1 MRNLLFLVLLLPV
14 TTLLAQPY
22 NATLSNIN
30 FLAAN
35 KIHKVG
41 TDGSAA
47 GNITLYTNVITI
59 GAQSFDC
66 IVRTVSISGGTFTLP
81 GTPAANTIP
90 FDYAG
95 ATGTGMTG
103 NQDRFFSP
111 TFNWNAAPGGSCRFR
126 FTFILGGSYND
137 LTNTGTAVTLQNVG
151 INSYDID
158 GNGSASSNQFNEF
171 NNFSSYRIQTTGGN
185 ITTSY
190 NAANGFTRFISST
203 TTNSTTLTADA
214 TRLYLEY
221 NNVSDFEVVV
231 GGAVGAAY
239 YFLDFGS
246 GSTWTVTPTLQSVPV
261 LDLNTSTAG
270 VNNTGSFCKDIVP
283 FTSGTTNLTGTTGA
297 INFAEITFQRSE
309 ILNGTQEMLIPK
321 IPAAAADTIKLG
333 FTANASQSYVIS
345 GVTYNVAMIFGGGS
359 GVDTIRI
366 APPTGTFTTAQ
377 VETMLD
383 ALNYYNIRVPA
394 SSGTRNFNVSIR
406 QGSFKTS
413 PAVFAVSFGCPP
425 LSISGTVLSDIN
437 GMNDNLV
444 NGTGS
449 NAGGVFINLVNSAG
463 FVVSSKAVAA
473 DGSYSFVTADGI
485 QPNTNYTFILSSA
498 AVAYGA
504 SLSTASSPAA
514 WGFTGEVLGT
524 GSGNDG
530 TTNGQLSVNMAS
542 ADIANA
548 RFALNQRPLST
559 NKVDNVGVKL
569 ATGQL
574 YLLDNFPLSGSD
586 PELSPTANSL
596 SNGASFVVKTLPNP
610 LDATLFYNGVAITA
624 ANTTINNYNPD
635 LFGIV
640 FNRTSVTT
648 TSFTYSVIDAAGLE
662 TATPA
667 SYTINLLQTLPVT
680 GLNINGK
687 LMANG
692 TLRIEWSTLT
702 ELNAASYWVEQS
714 KDAVRFSTVS
724 TAIKAVGN
732 STQLQ
737 QYNWEYANYQSAS
750 GVFFRIKQVDVDGK
764 TAYSKVWK
772 ATPAETQLTFSIYP
786 NPAISHVFLNSA
798 WVDGIVKVYNVQGQV
813 VLQQP
818 WKNGQAVSL
827 TSLATGSYT
836 IELSRADL
844 KVQTRVVK
852 Q

>member
-1 MRNLLFLVLLLPV
+1 MKKNLFLFLLLPFTSLV
-14 TTLLAQPY
+14 AQTF
-22 NATLSNIN
+22 NASLSNIN

-35 KIHKVG
+35 KVHKVG
-41 TDGSAA
+41 TNGSAA

-59 GAQSFDC
+59 GTQSFDC

-81 GTPAANTIP
+81 GSPVAGTIP

-111 TFNWNAAPGGSCRFR
+111 TFNWNAVPGGTCRFR

-137 LTNTGTAVTLQNVG
+137 LTNTGTGVTLQNVG

-158 GNGSASSNQFNEF
+158 GNGTAGSNQFNEF
-171 NNFSSYRIQTTGGN
+171 NRFSSYRIQTTGGN

-190 NAANGFTRFISST
+190 NAANGFTRFSSAT
-203 TTNSTTLTADA
+203 NTNSTILTADA

-221 NNVSDFEVVV
+221 NSVSDFEVVV
-231 GGAVGAAY
+231 GGAAGVAY
-239 YFLDFGS
+239 YFFDFGS
-246 GSTWTVTPTLQSVPV
+246 GPTWTVTPTLRSVPV
-261 LDLNTSTAG
+261 LDLNTATTG
-270 VNNTGSFCKDIVP
+270 VNNTGSFCKGIVP
-283 FTSGTTNLTGTTGA
+283 FTSGSTNLTGTAGA

-321 IPAAAADTIKLG
+321 TPAAAADTIKLG
-333 FTANASQSYVIS
+333 FTASGTQSYTI
-345 GVTYNVAMIFGGGS
+345 GAVTYNVAKIYGGAS

-366 APPTGTFTTAQ
+366 SPTSGTFTTAQ

-394 SSGTRNFNVSIR
+394 SSGTRNFQVSIR
-406 QGSFKTS
+406 EGSLKTS

-425 LSISGTVLSDIN
+425 LSISGTVLSDAN
-437 GMNDNLV
+437 GMTDNLV

-449 NAGGVFINLVNSAG
+449 NIGGAYINLVNAAG

-473 DGSYSFVTADGI
+473 DGSYSFATADGI
-485 QPNTNYTFILSSA
+485 QPNTSYTLILSSG

-504 SLSTASSPAA
+504 SLSTASSSSA

-524 GSGNDG
+524 GVGNDG
-530 TTNGQLSVNMAS
+530 TTNGQLMVSMVNT
-542 ADIANA
+542 DIANA
-548 RFALNQRPLST
+548 RFALNQRPAST
-559 NKVDNVGVKL
+559 NKVDNVGIRL

-586 PELSPTANSL
+586 PEISPIANSL
-596 SNGASFVVKTLPNP
+596 STGASFVIKTLPNP
-610 LDATLFYNGVAITA
+610 LDATLYYNGVAITA
-624 ANTTINNYNPD
+624 ANTTISNYDPA

-648 TSFTYSVIDAAGLE
+648 TAFTYTVLDAAGLE
-662 TATPA
+662 TASPA
-667 SYTINLLQTLPVT
+667 TYTINLLQTLPVT
-680 GLNINGK
+680 GLNINGRLLTNGK
-687 LMANG
+687 LK
-692 TLRIEWSTLT
+692 IEWSTLT
-702 ELNAASYWVEQS
+702 EVNAASYWVEQS
-714 KDAVRFSTVS
+714 KDAVRFSAVS
-724 TAIKAVGN
+724 NAIKAFGN

-737 QYNWEYANYQSAS
+737 QYSWEYANYQAVT
-750 GVFFRIKQVDVDGK
+750 GVYFRIKQVDIDGK
-764 TAYSKVWK
+764 TSYSKVWK
-772 ATPAETQLTFSIYP
+772 ATAAESQLAFSVYP
-786 NPAISHVFLNSA
+786 NPSFGIVFLNSA
-798 WVDGIVKVYNVQGQV
+798 WANGFVKIYNVQGQV

-818 WKNGQAVSL
+818 WKNGQAISI
-827 TSLATGSYT
+827 SALAKGNYT
-836 IELSRADL
+836 IELSSADAN
-844 KVQTRVVK
+844 VQTRIVK